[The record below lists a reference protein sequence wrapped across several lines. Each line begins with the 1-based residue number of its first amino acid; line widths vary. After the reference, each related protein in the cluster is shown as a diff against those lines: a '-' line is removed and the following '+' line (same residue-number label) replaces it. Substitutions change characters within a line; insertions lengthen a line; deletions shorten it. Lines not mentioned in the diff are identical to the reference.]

1 MRLSEFLRDHYDHYV
16 YLHKDDGTVITDVM
30 VKFVPYWVLVM
41 YGECEVQAV
50 CRSHQKDDAYQIYDV
65 SVTVDSGS
73 LSEVKNLKQIL
84 EYLCREYC
92 DKEQSRV
99 AGVVY
104 IRDRYGNVYTEM
116 VLWDTLSKT
125 KFNNSFSG
133 DDWDYLLTRRVIA
146 YSVGDGE
153 INISVHMSPDA

>member
-41 YGECEVQAV
+41 YGGCEVHAV

-73 LSEVKNLKQIL
+73 LSEVKDLKQIL
-84 EYLCREYC
+84 EYLCREYG
-92 DKEQSRV
+92 DDEQSR
-99 AGVVY
+99 VVY
-104 IRDRYGNVYTEM
+104 IRDRYGNMYAEI

-125 KFNNSFSG
+125 ELNNSFGG

-146 YSVGDGE
+146 YSVGDSE
-153 INISVHMSPDA
+153 INVSVHMSADA

>member
-1 MRLSEFLRDHYDHYV
+1 MKLSEFLRDHYDHYV
-16 YLHKDDGTVITDVM
+16 YLKKDDGTVITDVM

-41 YGECEVQAV
+41 YGECEVQAF
-50 CRSHQKDDAYQIYDV
+50 CRNHQKDDAYQIYDV

-84 EYLCREYC
+84 EYLCREHG
-92 DKEQSRV
+92 DDEQSR
-99 AGVVY
+99 VVY
-104 IRDRYGNVYTEM
+104 IRDRYGNVYADM

-125 KFNNSFSG
+125 ELNNSFGG

-146 YSVGDGE
+146 YSVGDSE
-153 INISVHMSPDA
+153 INISVHMSTDA